1 MRQYNIVNVRDTYL
15 INLRKGYTMLY
26 EVYLAMPNGKI
37 YLAKVFNTEKDA
49 KLWIQIRRSLD
60 KRHNT
65 KYKKSYWIEE
75 TL

>member
-1 MRQYNIVNVRDTYL
+1 
-15 INLRKGYTMLY
+15 MLY
-26 EVYLAMPNGKI
+26 EVYLAMPNEKI
-37 YLAKVFNTEKDA
+37 YLAKVFDNEKDA

-60 KRHNT
+60 KRYKT

>member
-1 MRQYNIVNVRDTYL
+1 
-15 INLRKGYTMLY
+15 MLY

-37 YLAKVFNTEKDA
+37 YLAKIFNTEKDA

>member
-1 MRQYNIVNVRDTYL
+1 L

-37 YLAKVFNTEKDA
+37 YLAKTFETEKEA

-60 KRHNT
+60 KRHNS

-75 TL
+75 IL

>member
-1 MRQYNIVNVRDTYL
+1 
-15 INLRKGYTMLY
+15 MLY

-37 YLAKVFNTEKDA
+37 YLAKTFETEKEA

-60 KRHNT
+60 KRHNS